1 MAVFVLCLL
10 TFICIILYL
19 IQDEKDLEERMKIRG
34 TVELENGKEKI
45 RNYAQLRESIVKRL
59 ANLSSPPVPPE
70 RYEDIQSMLYAAGE
84 PFNWKPSHI
93 ITLEMVGMYL
103 GGAFILF
110 LAIIYDVEWTKWP
123 LLIILGA
130 IAGSHLPSY
139 AITKQIKNRLLDAS
153 IALPA
158 TLDLMAVLA
167 SINLSILEM
176 ASIASENA
184 NNVLTKEF
192 QLFVQRVESGMT
204 LQDSLLLLSKRL
216 PTEDI
221 NEVYRTFTMENEMG
235 AHPVAETLTLL
246 SDTMR
251 QRQQDKIRQG
261 ASAAQL
267 KLNMPM
273 MLLIFPAIVILL
285 LGPMLVGYLK
295 TAQSF

>member
-261 ASAAQL
+261 ASAA
-267 KLNMPM
+267 NSSSICP
-273 MLLIFPAIVILL
+273 
-285 LGPMLVGYLK
+285 
-295 TAQSF
+295 